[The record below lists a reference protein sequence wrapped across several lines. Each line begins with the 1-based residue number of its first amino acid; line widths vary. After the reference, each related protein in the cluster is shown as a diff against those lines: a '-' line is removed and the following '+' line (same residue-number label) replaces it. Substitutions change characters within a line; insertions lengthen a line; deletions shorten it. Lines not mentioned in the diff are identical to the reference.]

1 MSQFI
6 RLARLLLLVSFTGK
20 VMAQDD
26 YKLAWRKD
34 SLLKWNDFKG
44 PVDATSK
51 FHALTL
57 AEIFFKYNWTLKNNK
72 YTFTFT
78 GGSFL
83 NTDKS
88 WTIKEKQTPALLQ
101 HEQVHFDIAEIFA
114 RISLQRL
121 TATEYNATFKATI
134 DEITQDNL
142 RNMKVMQDL
151 YDEQTDHSKEKKM
164 QAKWE
169 IYIANLLKEAGPID
183 PTWLNGPGK

>member
-1 MSQFI
+1 MSQSI
-6 RLARLLLLVSFTGK
+6 RFALLLLLLSFTSR
-20 VMAQDD
+20 VMAQDE

-34 SLLKWNDFKG
+34 SLLKWSDFKG

-57 AEIFFKYNWTLKNNK
+57 AEIFFKYNWALKNNK
-72 YTFTFT
+72 YIFTFT

-83 NTDKS
+83 NTNKS
-88 WTIKEKQTPALLQ
+88 WSVQEKQTPALLR

-121 TATEYNATFKATI
+121 TGTEYTATFKTTI
-134 DEITQDNL
+134 DEITEDNL

-164 QAKWE
+164 QARWE
-169 IYIANLLKEAGPID
+169 IYIANLLKEPGPIN
-183 PTWLNGPGK
+183 PAWLNGPGK

>member
-6 RLARLLLLVSFTGK
+6 RLALLLLLVSITGGAI
-20 VMAQDD
+20 AQDE
-26 YKLAWRKD
+26 YKLAWHKD

-51 FHALTL
+51 FHAFTL
-57 AEIFFKYNWTLKNNK
+57 AQIFFKSTWTLKNNK

-78 GGSFL
+78 GGSYL

-88 WTIKEKQTPALLQ
+88 WSVKAKQTPELLR
-101 HEQVHFDIAEIFA
+101 HEQVHFDIAEIFS
-114 RISLQRL
+114 RMYLQTL
-121 TATEYNATFKATI
+121 NSAEYTATFKTTI
-134 DEITQDNL
+134 DQITEDIL

-164 QAKWE
+164 QARWE
-169 IYIANLLKEAGPID
+169 IYIANLLKESGPID
-183 PTWLNGPGK
+183 PAWLNGPQK